1 MPAIIQLYLMELL
14 TPDMRS
20 VLGATLMINVRYIP
34 RDNNKRAIIHFK
46 TNAK

>member
-20 VLGATLMINVRYIP
+20 VLGATLMINVRYVKILGIKSY
-34 RDNNKRAIIHFK
+34 DSF
-46 TNAK
+46 